1 MKTRLR
7 IAVSVLMFS
16 GLLAGI
22 HSCAAKNIVTPA
34 MAGRWEGNARI
45 IVSWCSQTNLPVALD
60 VHADGSVNGKIGDAT
75 LVAGHFQS
83 HRTWPWRHSLITGKL
98 DGDIVAADGITR
110 SQVTI
115 ICDFSNDS
123 FNGQI
128 DTNGSL
134 CVFSSNKTM
143 KEKMALTA
151 VGLKLTRPQTRP

>member
-1 MKTRLR
+1 MKTRFHIVAL
-7 IAVSVLMFS
+7 VLMFS
-16 GLLAGI
+16 GLLVDI

-34 MAGRWEGNARI
+34 MTGRWEGNARI
-45 IVSWCSQTNLPVALD
+45 IVSWCPQTNLSVALD
-60 VHADGSVNGKIGDAT
+60 IQADGSVKGKIGDAT
-75 LVAGHFQS
+75 LIAGHFQS

-98 DGDIVAADGITR
+98 DGAIVAADGITR

-134 CVFSSNKTM
+134 CVFSSKKTM

-151 VGLKLTRPQTRP
+151 VGLKLTRPKLRP